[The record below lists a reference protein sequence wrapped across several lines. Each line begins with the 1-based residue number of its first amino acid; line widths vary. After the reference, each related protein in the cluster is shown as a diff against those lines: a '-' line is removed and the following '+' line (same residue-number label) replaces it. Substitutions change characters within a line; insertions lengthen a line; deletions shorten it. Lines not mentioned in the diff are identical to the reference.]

1 MYGSMAFREMV
12 FAPPSWLNG
21 IIEPEKGIR
30 DERRGKDEIER
41 ES

>member
-1 MYGSMAFREMV
+1 MYGSMTFGEMV
-12 FAPPSWLNG
+12 TASLSWLNG